1 MAIRMHRTRKFSNS
15 SPSQSARILLKDNP
29 VISTSSLPTLTLNRK
44 NSKTYCF
51 IKYQLF
57 CKLLQKTSIK
67 KSGPP
72 KKLRNSDQLMEVSD
86 SRREKMKEVNFSSRV
101 SIWRTKIRKKIFS
114 KKFKKIPTHP
124 LSAKRAQQGKTKTY

>member
-1 MAIRMHRTRKFSNS
+1 
-15 SPSQSARILLKDNP
+15 
-29 VISTSSLPTLTLNRK
+29 
-44 NSKTYCF
+44 
-51 IKYQLF
+51 
-57 CKLLQKTSIK
+57 
-67 KSGPP
+67 
-72 KKLRNSDQLMEVSD
+72 MEVSD